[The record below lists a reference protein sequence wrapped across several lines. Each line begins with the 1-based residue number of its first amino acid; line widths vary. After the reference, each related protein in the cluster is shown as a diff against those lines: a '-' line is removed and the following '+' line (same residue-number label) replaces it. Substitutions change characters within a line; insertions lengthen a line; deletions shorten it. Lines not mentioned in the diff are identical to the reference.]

1 VAYLLDSN
9 VFIEAKQRY
18 YPFDVCPAFW
28 DWLVDAHEARVA
40 FSIEKV
46 YDEIVGSGDELSDW
60 ARDRGSAYFLRPDSD
75 VLASLTDLSVWAS
88 SGDFDAAAV
97 TTFLDIA
104 DSYLVA
110 HAHAH
115 DFTVVTHE
123 RVENTR
129 KKIKIPNACVHLGVK
144 YVNTFE
150 MLRVEAARFILPQTF
165 GN

>member
-1 VAYLLDSN
+1 MAYLLDAN

-28 DWLVDAHEARVA
+28 EWLEIAHDQDMV

-46 YDEIVGSGDELSDW
+46 YGELVGAGDELSDW
-60 ARDRGSAYFLRPDSD
+60 AKARGPQFFLPPDAD
-75 VLASLTDLSVWAS
+75 VLNSLTDLSAWAAG
-88 SGDFDAAAV
+88 GDFDAAAV

-123 RVENTR
+123 TVGTSR
-129 KKIKIPNACVHLGVK
+129 KKIKIPNACVQMGVT
-144 YVNTFE
+144 YRNTFE
-150 MLRVEAARFILPQTF
+150 MLRVEGAEFVLPE
-165 GN
+165 

>member
-1 VAYLLDSN
+1 MAYLLDSN

-18 YPFDVCPAFW
+18 YPLDVCPAFW
-28 DWLVDAHEARVA
+28 DWLVAAHEAELV

-46 YDEIVGSGDELSDW
+46 YDEVIGAGDELSDW
-60 ARDRGSAYFLRPDSD
+60 AKARGSAFFLRPDAA
-75 VLASLTDLSVWAS
+75 VLESLTDLSVWAS
-88 SGDFDAAAV
+88 GGDFDAAAV

-115 DFTVVTHE
+115 AFTVVTHE

-129 KKIKIPNACVHLGVK
+129 RRIKIPNACVHMGVK

-150 MLRVEAARFILPQTF
+150 MLRVEGAQFVLP
-165 GN
+165 